1 MRNCGV
7 SPWFWMFWVTF
18 LAQKIDPILLEG
30 FGKAK
35 VDELQGM
42 VAVVLVNLGFE
53 VALAAIKRGNI
64 YKKLSKQV
72 QPNKIRCGM
81 NSPEKVCASLGSVRA
96 DWACAW

>member
-1 MRNCGV
+1 
-7 SPWFWMFWVTF
+7 MFWVTF

-64 YKKLSKQV
+64 YQKLSKYTLWLFNSL
-72 QPNKIRCGM
+72 PWKITIFNR
-81 NSPEKVCASLGSVRA
+81 
-96 DWACAW
+96 